1 MIVKAE
7 QLKNTLFID
16 IETVSTSAS
25 YSDLNDRMQG
35 LWAKKTSS
43 VNRKPLSE
51 LTKQDLEDSYSDR
64 AGIYS
69 EFSKVVCISVGY
81 LTGGHPDQKI
91 RLKSF
96 YGHDE
101 RKLLIAFSDML
112 DSHYKTPEHYH
123 LCGHNIKEFDI
134 PFLCRRMVVNAVQIP
149 NMLDLVGKKP
159 WEVKHLIDTL
169 QLWKFGDYKN
179 YTSLNL
185 LTAIMD
191 IPSPKDDI
199 DGSEV
204 GRVYWQDGD
213 LPRIVR
219 YCEKDVITVAQL
231 ALKWAGRPLLRDYEV
246 DSITEGI

>member
-1 MIVKAE
+1 MLISAN
-7 QLKNTLFID
+7 QLPATLFID
-16 IETVSTSAS
+16 IETVSTVAR
-25 YSDLNDRMQG
+25 YDQLPERLQP
-35 LWAKKTSS
+35 LWAKKCKSLHYD
-43 VNRKPLSE
+43 RAAEISE
-51 LTKQDLEDSYSDR
+51 DIASQLYTDR

-69 EFSKVVCISVGY
+69 EYAKVVCVSVGF
-81 LTGGHPDQKI
+81 LVGGAPDQKL

-96 YGHDE
+96 YGDNE
-101 RKLLIAFSDML
+101 QELLTELSDML
-112 DSHYKTPEHYH
+112 DQHYTDLSKFF

-134 PFLCRRMVVNAVQIP
+134 PFLCRRMVINGVHIP
-149 NMLDLVGKKP
+149 AMLDIAGRKP

-185 LTAIMD
+185 LTAVMD

-204 GRVYWQDGD
+204 GRVYWEEGD

-231 ALKWAGRPLLRDYEV
+231 ALRWAGKPLLRDYEIE
-246 DSITEGI
+246 SATEGI